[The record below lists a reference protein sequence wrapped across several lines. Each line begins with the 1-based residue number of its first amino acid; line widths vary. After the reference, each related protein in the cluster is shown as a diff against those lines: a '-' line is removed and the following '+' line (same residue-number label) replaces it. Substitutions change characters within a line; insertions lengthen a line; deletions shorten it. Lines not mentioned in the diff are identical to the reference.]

1 MVIMI
6 RGIMVAIAGNILT
19 VMIMIRNLMILIWI
33 W

>member
-6 RGIMVAIAGNILT
+6 RGIMVAIAGNIVT

>member
-6 RGIMVAIAGNILT
+6 RGTMVAIAGNIVT